1 LENTVSNEHLEK
13 KRLVSGYQYYLG
25 LFDSFIHRASGKY
38 NFINDEIL
46 SNDPKALKAQMS
58 NIINLKETPKEWFAR
73 ATELAIRNFFNSRV
87 EFEKSLTKGELL
99 AFDQELKE
107 LISPDT
113 FRLVLKFLLQSEIQ

>member
-1 LENTVSNEHLEK
+1 MENTVSNEHLEK

-58 NIINLKETPKEWFAR
+58 NIINLKETPKEWFTR
-73 ATELAIRNFFNSRV
+73 ATELGIRNFFNSRV

>member
-1 LENTVSNEHLEK
+1 MENTVSNEHLEK

-58 NIINLKETPKEWFAR
+58 NIINLKETPQEWFAR

>member
-1 LENTVSNEHLEK
+1 MENTVSNEHLEK

>member
-1 LENTVSNEHLEK
+1 MENTVSNEHLEK

-58 NIINLKETPKEWFAR
+58 NIINLKETPKEWFTR